1 MAAQKQ
7 VNMASEKT
15 TNQNLKYVQAFY
27 EANGQTYGE
36 PADYT
41 WHQFILTKELQDKE
55 DALGIDSVELSDTL
69 HKLALT
75 YFAQGEFKQAEDH
88 WQRAHTLQANLPKD
102 DPSLL
107 ETKRCLAI
115 LIYYPLNK
123 KDKAEE
129 LLNEI
134 ADRNKIFLAETL
146 NDLSAIFVQQKAFAK
161 AVKVYE
167 RAVTVWQ
174 EELGAE
180 HQAIPDM
187 LDNLASLYYHQG
199 NYDKAQGLSHKALD
213 LAQKVLGAEHPGTTK
228 ISNNYAIM
236 NKAGNTDFAGGTT

>member
-1 MAAQKQ
+1 
-7 VNMASEKT
+7 MASTK
-15 TNQNLKYVQAFY
+15 QNLKYVQAFY
-27 EANGQTYGE
+27 EANGQDYGE

-55 DALGIDSVELSDTL
+55 DTLGADSGKLSDTL

-75 YFAQGEFKQAEDH
+75 YFAQGEFEQAEDH
-88 WQRAHTLQANLPKD
+88 WQRVHKLQEEHLPKD
-102 DPSLL
+102 DPALL

-123 KDKAEE
+123 KERAEE

-134 ADRNKIFLAETL
+134 AERNKIFLAETL
-146 NDLSAIFVQQKAFAK
+146 NDLSAIYVQQKDFAK

-167 RAVTVWQ
+167 RAVGIWQ
-174 EELGAE
+174 EELGFE
-180 HQAIPDM
+180 HQAVPDM

-199 NYDKAQGLSHKALD
+199 NFDKASRISTQALD
-213 LAQKVLGAEHPGTTK
+213 LAHKVLGAEHPGTIK

-236 NKAGNTDFAGGTT
+236 NKAGTTDFAGGTT